1 MIGIHCY
8 NCGGFIGDPSR
19 ISHRAPASMVP
30 KTFGAVTT
38 SARCTCTPP
47 VVYGLADAV
56 TRGVISSPVEAHVR
70 NSLGL
75 V

>member
-19 ISHRAPASMVP
+19 ISHRPPASMVH

-47 VVYGLADAV
+47 VVYAPPA
-56 TRGVISSPVEAHVR
+56 RRPSPA
-70 NSLGL
+70 SQLGL
-75 V
+75 N

>member
-8 NCGGFIGDPSR
+8 NCGGFIGDPSQ
-19 ISHRAPASMVP
+19 ISHRPPSMVH

-47 VVYGLADAV
+47 VVADAF
-56 TRGVISSPVEAHVR
+56 TRGVINYPVEAHIR
-70 NSLGL
+70 NRFGL

>member
-8 NCGGFIGDPSR
+8 NCGGFIGDPSQ
-19 ISHRAPASMVP
+19 ISHRLPSMIH

-47 VVYGLADAV
+47 VVYGLAD
-56 TRGVISSPVEAHVR
+56 VR
-70 NSLGL
+70 HPQRDQL
-75 V
+75 

>member
-8 NCGGFIGDPSR
+8 NCGGFIGDPSQ
-19 ISHRAPASMVP
+19 ISHRLSSMMH

-47 VVYGLADAV
+47 VVADAF
-56 TRGVISSPVEAHVR
+56 TRGVIGSPVGAHLR

>member
-8 NCGGFIGDPSR
+8 NCGGFIGDPSQ
-19 ISHRAPASMVP
+19 ISHRLSSMMH

-47 VVYGLADAV
+47 VVYGLPAG
-56 TRGVISSPVEAHVR
+56 RSSSAIQSR
-70 NSLGL
+70 FN
-75 V
+75 

>member
-19 ISHRAPASMVP
+19 IWHRPPSLMH

-47 VVYGLADAV
+47 VVYELPAG
-56 TRGVISSPVEAHVR
+56 RSSSASQPR
-70 NSLGL
+70 FN
-75 V
+75 

>member
-19 ISHRAPASMVP
+19 IWHRLPASMVH

-47 VVYGLADAV
+47 VVYGPPA
-56 TRGVISSPVEAHVR
+56 RRPSPANQLR
-70 NSLGL
+70 LN
-75 V
+75 

>member
-19 ISHRAPASMVP
+19 VSHRRSASVIH

-47 VVYGLADAV
+47 VVYGLPAG
-56 TRGVISSPVEAHVR
+56 RSSSASQP
-70 NSLGL
+70 GL
-75 V
+75 N